1 MIIFDRNTKDLE
13 IPAGLGNLEIN
24 VESRCGGVTSI
35 DGETGALTTKTVNGE
50 SILGTGNIETLP
62 VASSETLGGVKI
74 GDGLSIESGGTLS
87 LTKKDIYLNE
97 LSQEESY
104 ALVNELRNLGENY
117 RYYLRTHNIYA
128 IFDTTFPVYA
138 KIDYINFT
146 NSGTYLQLYSTYTIE
161 EANEKG
167 PRKYLCRA
175 QIQLNSGNVTYFKDW
190 YVETLCVNAKG
201 NDLKLSYDDSFYRIY
216 FDGKTT
222 EQNNPVSLYLE
233 NARITTPATVARQDD
248 KNYMYAEWI
257 DASGVTYEAKW
268 ELVKNSTPIYV
279 REKSSGGGV
288 TSGEVQTMIDSALT
302 DYATTA
308 VTDSLSTAVNGKMA
322 KQTKGGLAQ
331 PIYSNNGILNA
342 CRVSTTAA
350 QRYNSVA
357 INDSVGNLHAGKA
370 VVFHQT
376 SGETGSSVQLGKLPT
391 KGGFTV
397 FYPNDGTDY
406 TVSNNQHFIVDS
418 DDLVHIKKITQADY
432 DALVL
437 AGTVDEHTLYLVI

>member
-1 MIIFDRNTKDLE
+1 
-13 IPAGLGNLEIN
+13 
-24 VESRCGGVTSI
+24 
-35 DGETGALTTKTVNGE
+35 
-50 SILGTGNIETLP
+50 
-62 VASSETLGGVKI
+62 
-74 GDGLSIESGGTLS
+74 
-87 LTKKDIYLNE
+87 
-97 LSQEESY
+97 
-104 ALVNELRNLGENY
+104 
-117 RYYLRTHNIYA
+117 
-128 IFDTTFPVYA
+128 
-138 KIDYINFT
+138 
-146 NSGTYLQLYSTYTIE
+146 
-161 EANEKG
+161 
-167 PRKYLCRA
+167 
-175 QIQLNSGNVTYFKDW
+175 
-190 YVETLCVNAKG
+190 
-201 NDLKLSYDDSFYRIY
+201 
-216 FDGKTT
+216 
-222 EQNNPVSLYLE
+222 
-233 NARITTPATVARQDD
+233 
-248 KNYMYAEWI
+248 
-257 DASGVTYEAKW
+257 
-268 ELVKNSTPIYV
+268 
-279 REKSSGGGV
+279 
-288 TSGEVQTMIDSALT
+288 MIDSALT